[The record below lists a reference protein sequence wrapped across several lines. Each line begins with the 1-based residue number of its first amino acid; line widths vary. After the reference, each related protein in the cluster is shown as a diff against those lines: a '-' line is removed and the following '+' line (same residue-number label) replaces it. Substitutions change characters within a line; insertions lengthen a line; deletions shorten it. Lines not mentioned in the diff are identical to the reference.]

1 MLDYIRN
8 NDEAVLKGG
17 DKVREVHVDSFH
29 FVVVQAD
36 CFFVVI
42 YFTDFVILPDGSFT
56 FRVINGVVWCGRYVP
71 CRCVKA
77 GTKHSENL

>member
-1 MLDYIRN
+1 MAADDSGWPQGMLDYIRN
-8 NDEAVLKGG
+8 NDEAVLKCG

-56 FRVINGVVWCGRYVP
+56 FRVINGVV
-71 CRCVKA
+71 
-77 GTKHSENL
+77 

>member
-36 CFFVVI
+36 CL
-42 YFTDFVILPDGSFT
+42 T
-56 FRVINGVVWCGRYVP
+56 
-71 CRCVKA
+71 
-77 GTKHSENL
+77 